1 MGKPLRIVC
10 HTLRWDAA
18 ILQQLSAVKGIAAEG
33 VGTPEEFAEAV
44 RSADGV
50 VVSGFAYNERVAQ
63 TLRQSGQNVRWLQFC
78 SSGIDAFQR
87 HGGPA
92 DVVVCNAA
100 SAWGRGVAE
109 HAFAM
114 LLSLSRGMIHLER
127 ARLRKEWDQGKIVT
141 QVTGLEGQTAV
152 IIGCGEIGKS
162 IAVRSQ
168 AFGMRTIGINRSSTP
183 VAGMD
188 QTLSVA
194 ELNRALGLAD
204 AVFVCIPLTADT
216 TSLIGGR
223 EFEAMTR
230 MPIFINVA
238 RGAVVDQKALENA
251 LKSGRLRAAG
261 LDVFVQEPLPAD
273 SQLWGLENVILSP
286 HISGQGDPN
295 VLKRIAELCAENAS
309 RLARGAPLLSQVAG
323 GR

>member
-1 MGKPLRIVC
+1 MKNPLRVVC

-18 ILQQLSAVKGIAAEG
+18 ILQQLSTVKGITAEG
-33 VGTPEEFAEAV
+33 AGTPEAFAEAV

-63 TLRQSGQNVRWLQFC
+63 ALRQNGQKVRWIQFC

-92 DVVVCNAA
+92 DVPVCNAA

-127 ARLRKEWDQGKIVT
+127 ARLRKEWDQGKIVA
-141 QVTGLEGQTAV
+141 QVTGLEGQAAV

-162 IAVRSQ
+162 IAARAQ
-168 AFGMRTIGINRSSTP
+168 AFGMRTIGINRSGTP
-183 VAGMD
+183 VAGTD
-188 QTLSVA
+188 QTLPVS
-194 ELNRALGLAD
+194 ELNKALGLAD
-204 AVFVCIPLTADT
+204 AIFVCLPLTADT
-216 TSLIGGR
+216 TSLIGDR
-223 EFEAMTR
+223 EFDAMIRT
-230 MPIFINVA
+230 PVFINVA
-238 RGAVVDQKALENA
+238 RGAVVDQNALETA
-251 LKSGRLRAAG
+251 LKTGRLRAAG
-261 LDVFVQEPLPAD
+261 LDVFVQEPLQAD
-273 SQLWGLENVILSP
+273 SRLWELENVIISP

-295 VLKRIAELCAENAS
+295 VLKRIAALCAENAS
-309 RLARGAPLLSQVAG
+309 RLARGVPLLSQVSVG
-323 GR
+323 

>member
-1 MGKPLRIVC
+1 MEKPIHIVC

-44 RSADGV
+44 KSADGV

-63 TLRQSGQNVRWLQFC
+63 ALRQNGQTVRWLQFC

-92 DVVVCNAA
+92 DVAVCNAA

-114 LLSLSRGMIHLER
+114 LLALSRGMILLER
-127 ARLRKEWDQGKIVT
+127 ARLRKDWDQGKIVA

-168 AFGMRTIGINRSSTP
+168 AFGMRTIGINRSGAL

-188 QTLSVA
+188 QTLPVS

-238 RGAVVDQKALENA
+238 RGAVVDQSALETALENG
-251 LKSGRLRAAG
+251 LLRAAG
-261 LDVFVQEPLPAD
+261 LDVFVREPLQAD
-273 SQLWGLENVILSP
+273 SRLWELENVILSP

-309 RLARGAPLLSQVAG
+309 RLARGAPLLSQVSAG
-323 GR
+323 

>member
-1 MGKPLRIVC
+1 MKKPLRIVC

-18 ILQQLSAVKGIAAEG
+18 ILRELSAVKGIAAEG
-33 VGTPEEFAEAV
+33 ADTPEAFAEAV
-44 RSADGV
+44 GSADGV

-63 TLRQSGQNVRWLQFC
+63 ALRQNGQTVRWLQFC

-92 DVVVCNAA
+92 DIAVCNAA

-114 LLSLSRGMIHLER
+114 LLALSRGMIHLER
-127 ARLRKEWDQGKIVT
+127 ARLRKEWDQGKIVV

-168 AFGMRTIGINRSSTP
+168 AFGMRTIGINRSGTP

-188 QTLSVA
+188 QTLPVS

-204 AVFVCIPLTADT
+204 AVFVCLPLTADT

-223 EFEAMTR
+223 EFEAMIR
-230 MPIFINVA
+230 KPIFINVA
-238 RGAVVDQKALENA
+238 RGAVVDQSALETALEN
-251 LKSGRLRAAG
+251 GRLRAAG
-261 LDVFVQEPLPAD
+261 LDVFVQEPLPAG
-273 SQLWGLENVILSP
+273 SRLWDLENVILSP

-295 VLKRIAELCAENAS
+295 VLQRIAELCAENAA
-309 RLARGAPLLSQVAG
+309 RLARGAPLLSQVSVG
-323 GR
+323 